1 MRLGIAGGISH
12 RTPEEWA
19 EKQYNLGCGA
29 VILPLDYKAA
39 DSIVDTYVKACSDY
53 GLIIAE
59 VGAWCN
65 PMSSVSKE
73 RKKNIAY
80 IKEQLRFADRINA
93 RCCVNIAGTSGEI
106 WDGGYIENYSEEMY
120 TAIVETL
127 QEIIDDVNPQNTY
140 YTLEPMPWMIPHS
153 PESYLQLIEDV
164 GRDKFAAHL
173 DAVNMINCPE
183 RYFFNGDFI
192 EKCVQLLG
200 KYLRSCH
207 VKDVRLERFLTFN
220 LKETYC
226 GDGNLDIV
234 RYAEL
239 IHECDKDM
247 PFILEHLSSEEEY
260 INSLKYVQ
268 ELLKDVSL

>member
-29 VILPLDYKAA
+29 VNLPLDFKAA
-39 DSIVDTYVKACSDY
+39 DSALDAYMKACKDF

-65 PMSSVSKE
+65 PMSAVTEE
-73 RKKNIAY
+73 RNKNVQY
-80 IKEQLRFADRINA
+80 IKDQLGFADRIGA

-106 WDGGYIENYSEEMY
+106 WDGGYIENYSDDMY
-120 TAIVETL
+120 KRIVETV
-127 QEIIDDVNPQNTY
+127 QEIIDDVNPQNTC
-140 YTLEPMPWMIPHS
+140 YTLEPMPWMVPHS
-153 PESYLQLIEDV
+153 PESYVKLIEDI

-173 DAVNMINCPE
+173 DVVNMINCPE

-192 EKCVQLLG
+192 DKCVDIMG
-200 KYLRSCH
+200 KYIRSCH
-207 VKDVRLERFLTFN
+207 VKDVKLERFLTFN
-220 LKETYC
+220 LKETHC

-234 RYAEL
+234 RYAKAA
-239 IHECDKDM
+239 HSCDVDM
-247 PFILEHLSSEEEY
+247 PFMLEHLPNEEAY
-260 INSLKYVQ
+260 INSLNYIK

>member
-29 VILPLDYKAA
+29 VNLPLDYKAE
-39 DSIVDTYVKACSDY
+39 DSVVDAYMKACKDF
-53 GLIIAE
+53 GLLIAE

-65 PMSSVSKE
+65 PMSSVTEE
-73 RKKNIAY
+73 RNKNVEY
-80 IKEQLRFADRINA
+80 IKNQLRFADKIGA

-106 WDGGYIENYSEEMY
+106 WDGGYIENYSDDMY
-120 TAIVETL
+120 NRIVDTVR
-127 QEIIDDVNPQNTY
+127 EIIDDVNPQNTY
-140 YTLEPMPWMIPHS
+140 YTLEPMPWMVPDG
-153 PESYLQLIEDV
+153 PESYVKLIENV

-192 EKCVQLLG
+192 EKCVKLMG
-200 KYLRSCH
+200 KYIRSCH
-207 VKDVRLERFLTFN
+207 VKDVKLERFLTFN
-220 LKETYC
+220 LKETHC

-234 RYAEL
+234 RYAKL
-239 IHECDKDM
+239 AHECDPDM
-247 PFILEHLSSEEEY
+247 PFMLEHLPNEEAY
-260 INSLKYVQ
+260 VSSLKYIQ
-268 ELLKDVSL
+268 GIL